1 MGIKK
6 KIKKNIIFGLPTTY
20 PNEEKK
26 KIDKIVNKK

>member
-1 MGIKK
+1 MKQK
-6 KIKKNIIFGLPTTY
+6 SKKNKIDGLPTTY

>member
-1 MGIKK
+1 MGRNKK
-6 KIKKNIIFGLPTTY
+6 RKKNKIDGLPTTY